1 MRGIASGMRRATLA
15 WLFAC
20 AAAVAAAPAAWAQT
34 RVSAALVSTS
44 IEQGE
49 STLLTITVQ
58 EPQGTPEIAPLLLAR
73 GLSGAGPAVARNYA
87 LVNGVSSS
95 TVQFTYEL
103 RGDDAGRYSLGPFRV
118 KMSGR
123 EYVTR
128 PLVLVVRRASDLPAR
143 LYVEVQPRE
152 PYVGQL
158 VQVAERL
165 VQFAELGD
173 AGDKAPP
180 PMPGFW
186 AERFSDLFEYRGRL
200 DGRPVGVVESR
211 ARIYP
216 LAAGYATIGRAHIAV
231 STGGTSVDPLTGQL
245 AGGRILVLHS
255 DSLTVRV
262 KPLPPGAPAGFTKAV
277 GAFQAAW
284 ALDRGHASQD
294 QALQLQFDVRG
305 VGNLPL
311 LPTPALTLTDFEV
324 FASTVDDSFAPPGD
338 LSAGRRRF
346 QWTLVPRRAGSLRV
360 PPVAFAWFDP
370 AAGAYRSAQLP
381 ELTVEVIAAAGAT
394 AAASAAA
401 LPPAIAAQQPRP
413 GARGAWAWAF
423 ALAGACVGFAL
434 RTLRGG
440 ADTDPLAA
448 ERARQS
454 EYLRAVGFTR
464 GGDFW
469 RVVDEAAAWAETHG
483 QQVLRL
489 REEIAAARYGG
500 VAPPEEDLRRRVVE
514 RVAAALPPR
523 RKGVPAPL
531 RAAAA
536 GAVGLV
542 LVFLAAPRGP
552 EARHVA
558 AASRA
563 DQFAREHRTADAE
576 QGWRNVW
583 REAPGDAG
591 IAARLAHTA
600 LGRGDVAEAAVG
612 VMRGRRDEPRQGG
625 LDAVAAR
632 VRDAGGLV
640 GAPAQP
646 LPLRSLEWAA
656 IAFALALGAALEWPR
671 RWTVALLAAL
681 ALAAALVPEVEHFGE
696 RPGRSAVVMRG
707 TPLAGA
713 DVDLEPGQVVRLLGR
728 KGATAHVRAGRA
740 LEGDVPASALRDP
753 ALTE

>member
-1 MRGIASGMRRATLA
+1 MRAIATLA
-15 WLFAC
+15 WHGALAVALAC
-20 AAAVAAAPAAWAQT
+20 ALAAAPASAQT
-34 RVSAALVSTS
+34 RVSAALRSTS

-58 EPQGTPEIAPLLLAR
+58 EPQGTPEVAPLVLAR
-73 GLSGAGPAVARNYA
+73 GLAGAGPAVARNYA

-95 TVQFTYEL
+95 TVQYTYEL

-118 KMSGR
+118 RMAGR
-123 EYVTR
+123 DYVTR

-165 VQFAELGD
+165 VQFEELGD

-186 AERFSDLFEYRGRL
+186 AERFSDLFEYRGRM

-262 KPLPPGAPAGFTKAV
+262 KPLPEGAPAGFAKAI
-277 GAFQAAW
+277 GAFGVSW

-294 QALQLQFDVRG
+294 QALQLQLDVRG
-305 VGNLPL
+305 IGNLPL
-311 LPTPALTLTDFEV
+311 LPTPAIALEDFEV

-346 QWTLVPRRAGSLRV
+346 QWTLVPRRAGLLRV
-360 PPVAFAWFDP
+360 PPVPFAWFDP
-370 AAGAYRSAQLP
+370 AAGSYRSALLP
-381 ELTVEVIAAAGAT
+381 ELSVEVLAAAGAT

-440 ADTDPLAA
+440 EERDPLAA
-448 ERARQS
+448 ERARQG
-454 EYLRAVGFTR
+454 EFLRAVGFAR

-469 RVVDEAAAWAETHG
+469 RAADEAVTWAETHG

-500 VAPPEEDLRRRVVE
+500 AAPPEDGVRARVVE
-514 RVAAALPPR
+514 RVSEALPPL
-523 RKGVPAPL
+523 RKGVPAPV
-531 RAAAA
+531 RAAVALA
-536 GAVGLV
+536 LGLV
-542 LVFLAAPRGP
+542 LVFLGAPRGP
-552 EARHVA
+552 EPRQVA
-558 AASRA
+558 AALRA
-563 DQFAREHRTADAE
+563 DQFAREHRIGDAE
-576 QGWRNVW
+576 QGWRNTW
-583 REAPGDAG
+583 REAPGDAA
-591 IAARLAHTA
+591 IAARLAHAA
-600 LGRGDVAEAAVG
+600 LQRGDVGEAAVW

-625 LDAVAAR
+625 LDQVAAR

-640 GAPAQP
+640 GAPEQP

-671 RWTVALLAAL
+671 RWSVAALGLL
-681 ALAAALVPEVEHFGE
+681 ALAAAGVPEWEHFGE
-696 RPGRSAVVMRG
+696 RSGRWAVVVRA

-713 DVDLEPGQVVRLLGR
+713 DVDLEAGQVVRTLGR
-728 KGATAHVRAGRA
+728 RGALAHVRAGHGLA
-740 LEGDVPASALRDP
+740 GDVPADALRDP
-753 ALTE
+753 AEHVR